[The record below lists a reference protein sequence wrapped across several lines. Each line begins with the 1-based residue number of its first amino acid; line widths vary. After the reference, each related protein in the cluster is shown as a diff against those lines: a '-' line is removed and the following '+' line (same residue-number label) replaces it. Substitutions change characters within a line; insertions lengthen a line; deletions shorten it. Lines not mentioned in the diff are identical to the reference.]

1 MNIKHTHRK
10 QKLWES
16 AKTCFEKLIREIT
29 ANELIFGSKINAFFK
44 INFRQA
50 KDRYFDD
57 GRSSLKDYPSTLGMH
72 QMDNFSAI
80 GSHISNQNHNKN
92 HQEQQIEQHL
102 SRAPSAM
109 DPLMTG
115 TLQSQV
121 TQVRTLKSVMN

>member
-1 MNIKHTHRK
+1 
-10 QKLWES
+10 
-16 AKTCFEKLIREIT
+16 
-29 ANELIFGSKINAFFK
+29 
-44 INFRQA
+44 
-50 KDRYFDD
+50 
-57 GRSSLKDYPSTLGMH
+57 MH

-121 TQVRTLKSVMN
+121 TQVRTLKSVMNKGFTDLGKTFTENWDNKRHLLKKKS

>member
-1 MNIKHTHRK
+1 
-10 QKLWES
+10 
-16 AKTCFEKLIREIT
+16 
-29 ANELIFGSKINAFFK
+29 
-44 INFRQA
+44 
-50 KDRYFDD
+50 
-57 GRSSLKDYPSTLGMH
+57 MH

-121 TQVRTLKSVMN
+121 TQVRTLKSVMNFKGFTDLGTCIDYFVCLVSCEKLNFCFLAQAV

>member
-1 MNIKHTHRK
+1 
-10 QKLWES
+10 
-16 AKTCFEKLIREIT
+16 
-29 ANELIFGSKINAFFK
+29 
-44 INFRQA
+44 
-50 KDRYFDD
+50 
-57 GRSSLKDYPSTLGMH
+57 MH

-121 TQVRTLKSVMN
+121 TQVRTLKSVMNKGFTDLGTCMDYFVRPVRSCEKLNFCFPAQSV

>member
-1 MNIKHTHRK
+1 M
-10 QKLWES
+10 L
-16 AKTCFEKLIREIT
+16 KTL
-29 ANELIFGSKINAFFK
+29 

-57 GRSSLKDYPSTLGMH
+57 GRNSLKDYPSTLGMH

-121 TQVRTLKSVMN
+121 TQVRL

>member
-1 MNIKHTHRK
+1 
-10 QKLWES
+10 
-16 AKTCFEKLIREIT
+16 
-29 ANELIFGSKINAFFK
+29 
-44 INFRQA
+44 
-50 KDRYFDD
+50 
-57 GRSSLKDYPSTLGMH
+57 MH

-121 TQVRTLKSVMN
+121 TQVRTLKSVMNERFHRFRKMYGLFCASSREL